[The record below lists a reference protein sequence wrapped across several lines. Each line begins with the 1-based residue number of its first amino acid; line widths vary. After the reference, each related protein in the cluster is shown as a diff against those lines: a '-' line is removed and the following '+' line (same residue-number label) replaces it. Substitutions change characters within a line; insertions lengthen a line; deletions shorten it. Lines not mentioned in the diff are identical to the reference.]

1 MQALKI
7 LLVCAGVVAIIAMPN
22 DDADMSFALY
32 AGIAIATKAVAF
44 VAFMLAIK
52 IDKRYGQRKI
62 N

>member
-7 LLVCAGVVAIIAMPN
+7 LLVCVGVVAIMAMPN
-22 DDADMSFALY
+22 DDADMSLALY
-32 AGIAIATKAVAF
+32 AGIAVATKAVAI

-52 IDKRYGQRKI
+52 IDKRYGQREI

>member
-7 LLVCAGVVAIIAMPN
+7 LLVCVGVVAVIAMPN
-22 DDADMSFALY
+22 DDADMSLALY

>member
-7 LLVCAGVVAIIAMPN
+7 LLVCVGVMAVMAMPN
-22 DDADMSFALY
+22 DDADMSLALY

-52 IDKRYGQRKI
+52 IEKRYGQRKI

>member
-7 LLVCAGVVAIIAMPN
+7 LLVCVGVVAVILMPN
-22 DDADMSFALY
+22 DDVDMSLALY
-32 AGIAIATKAVAF
+32 ATIAIATKAVAF

-52 IDKRYGQRKI
+52 IDKRYGQREA